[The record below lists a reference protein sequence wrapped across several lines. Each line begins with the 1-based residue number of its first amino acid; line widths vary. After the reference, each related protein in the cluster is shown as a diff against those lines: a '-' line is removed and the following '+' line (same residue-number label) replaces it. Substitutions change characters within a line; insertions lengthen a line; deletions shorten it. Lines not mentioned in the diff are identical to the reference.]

1 MVYIFLKKGIP
12 SFSLGKE
19 SHFLASECFCCGNR
33 IDILKRAQRKGEN
46 IESTPSSVLIMEPFI
61 SLET

>member
-1 MVYIFLKKGIP
+1 MSQGGNVFAVEAGLIFSKGR
-12 SFSLGKE
+12 
-19 SHFLASECFCCGNR
+19 N
-33 IDILKRAQRKGEN
+33 KGEN